1 MSTTLSNRIWG
12 STTPPPSPPPT
23 SSSTPLPLSPTDEH
37 LAFRSITLMTSK
49 IQQKS
54 DTAHIEE
61 ESPKKNRVTLLLSVA
76 FSILVALQYEVV
88 AVTAKVVSKGNLQ
101 VIVCPSTHTH
111 SPQNRSFLQV
121 VLDTVKDLIGLKH
134 ISVLFL
140 ASRNPR
146 SQDNDHIKSP
156 HPRIVDCEFPPSLSE
171 QSTEQE
177 LNSYVQALW

>member
-1 MSTTLSNRIWG
+1 
-12 STTPPPSPPPT
+12 
-23 SSSTPLPLSPTDEH
+23 
-37 LAFRSITLMTSK
+37 MTSK

-54 DTAHIEE
+54 QKSDTAPIQE
-61 ESPKKNRVTLLLSVA
+61 ESKKYRGTLLLSVA
-76 FSILVALQYEVV
+76 FSILVALQYEVI

-101 VIVCPSTHTH
+101 VIVCHSTHTH
-111 SPQNRSFLQV
+111 SPQNKSFLQV
-121 VLDTVKDLIGLKH
+121 MKDSLKDLIGLKH
-134 ISVLFL
+134 ISVSFL

-146 SQDNDHIKSP
+146 SQDDDNIKSP